1 MSRAEY
7 VQECT
12 DFVIVVQIVH
22 NVCMYTHMCVY
33 SLSYVYSV
41 CYKISDVL
49 FTIDILLLALV
60 YFEIFLFIIR
70 STLTL

>member
-33 SLSYVYSV
+33 SLSYVYIV

-49 FTIDILLLALV
+49 FSIDILLLALV

-70 STLTL
+70 TTLTL

>member
-33 SLSYVYSV
+33 SLSYVYIV